1 MQSLL
6 LSCLLLAASDP
17 IPQGKSTLELQ
28 HEQVTLKVFLYK
40 PANFKDGPML
50 MVFHGILR
58 NAEEYRDHSVEMGD
72 RFGALIVCPLF
83 EEKIFPIPKYQFGG
97 IVDDDGKA
105 VPPNRRTGEYV
116 NRIAKEI
123 RRREGRSDM
132 PYALIGH
139 SGGGQFLGRLAAF
152 VQTDAQRIVV
162 SNPSSYTLPT
172 DKQPFP
178 FGFGGLP
185 AELQNDDVYK
195 AYLAQPVTIY
205 VGSKDIVRDE
215 YFDAS
220 KNAEV
225 QGSTRFERAKYAF
238 NFAKNLA
245 EEKGWPFGW
254 KLLIAEGIDHDHEK
268 MFNSPDCAI
277 ALGWKP
283 KAEVTGPK

>member
-1 MQSLL
+1 MHTLL
-6 LSCLLLAASDP
+6 LSCLLLATPDAVP
-17 IPQGKSTLELQ
+17 EGKSTIDLPFEKL
-28 HEQVTLKVFLYK
+28 TLRLYAYK
-40 PANFKDGPML
+40 PANFQNGPML

-58 NAEEYRDHSVEMGD
+58 NAEEYRDHAVDMGD
-72 RFGALIVCPLF
+72 RFGALIICPLF

-97 IVDDDGKA
+97 IVDDEGHA
-105 VPPNRRTGEYV
+105 VPAKDRTGEYV

-123 RRREGRSDM
+123 RRREGRADM

-185 AELQNDDVYK
+185 AELANDDVYK
-195 AYLAQPVTIY
+195 AYLGQPVTLY
-205 VGSKDIVRDE
+205 VGSKDVVRDE
-215 YFDAS
+215 FFDAS
-220 KNAEV
+220 KLAEV
-225 QGSTRFERAKYAF
+225 QGDTRFARAKYAYE
-238 NFAKNLA
+238 FAKNVA
-245 EEKGWPFGW
+245 QEKGWPFNW
-254 KLLIAEGIDHDHEK
+254 KLLIAEGIEHDHEK

-283 KAEVTGPK
+283 KEK